1 MNNLESAINKKFSNL
16 NGKSKGTTRIYIVST
31 HLMFGHGLESLLRKE
46 SDLEVIGQEI
56 EIGRAV
62 EAIKKL
68 EPDVVI
74 LDTEGLPSGSVREL
88 MAILKAASIVRVI
101 ALNLHNNT
109 LYAYRAKRQIAK
121 GIEDII
127 QAIKETLPFNN
138 KEKRRT
144 KTNGYSSM
152 MLDGQNMR

>member
-1 MNNLESAINKKFSNL
+1 MNNLESAINKKINNL
-16 NGKSKGTTRIYIVST
+16 NGKSRSKTRIYIVST

-46 SDLEVIGQEI
+46 SDLEIIGQEM
-56 EIGRAV
+56 EIGQAV

-74 LDTEGLPSGSVREL
+74 LDTEGLPYGSVREL

-101 ALNLHNNT
+101 ALNLHNNM
-109 LYAYRAKRQIAK
+109 LSAYKAKRQIAK

-127 QAIKETLPFNN
+127 QAIKEDLSFNN

-152 MLDGQNMR
+152 MLDGQNLR